1 MCHAQHIA
9 GRSDPMSHNVTIVCH
24 IIDRRWKPKH
34 VDNSWSQWVTHGRE
48 CSTSFRKITCR
59 VGNRKKK
66 MYAIVTDSATNVI
79 NAVSQLLELNDNMD
93 RSQLTCAAHFLRS
106 AVNKAL
112 SDDETQS
119 IVTKSSKI
127 VGHFKHS
134 SIAMM
139 KALEKTQ
146 QQLNK
151 PKSALLQYCKTR

>member
-1 MCHAQHIA
+1 
-9 GRSDPMSHNVTIVCH
+9 
-24 IIDRRWKPKH
+24 
-34 VDNSWSQWVTHGRE
+34 
-48 CSTSFRKITCR
+48 
-59 VGNRKKK
+59 
-66 MYAIVTDSATNVI
+66 MYAIVTDSVTNVI
-79 NAVSQLLELNDNMD
+79 NAVSQLLELNDNLD

-134 SIAMM
+134 SIAM
-139 KALEKTQ
+139 KALEKT